1 MANRGSVLVVDDQRN
16 MRTTTALLL
25 RDEGYEVADAGGV
38 EEAVVHLGARP
49 FDVVLTDLKM
59 EPHDG
64 LEMLR
69 RSSSIAPSTQV
80 IVMTAY
86 GTIESAVEA
95 MRRGAFDYVAKPFQ
109 VPELLIR
116 VEKAV
121 ERRRLL
127 SQMSLYAEDFR
138 RLHGLSSMVG
148 QSEIMRKLGQQ
159 IARAASSD
167 ATVLI
172 LGESGTG
179 KELVARAL
187 HALSKRCDK
196 AFVAVNCAAMTE
208 TLLDSE
214 LFGHAKGAFT
224 GAIKARR
231 GLFEE
236 ADGGTLFIDEVTETT
251 LAFQA
256 KLLRAIQEHE
266 IRRIGESQPIKID
279 VRLVTATNQDLQK
292 AVAEKRFR
300 EDLYYRLAVVP
311 LKVPPLRDR
320 IEDVPLLATHFL
332 TRYNTKS
339 GTKRRLT
346 ADSVQHLCSWHY
358 PGNVRELENAIERG
372 AALAE
377 SDELHPRDFPFV
389 PAARNAAGGTE
400 LLSPAQA
407 LQNAAQAAGS
417 GPVVTLAEALDNAE
431 KTALLASLARNTND
445 LMLVARELGISST
458 TLWRKMKHHNLPR

>member
-1 MANRGSVLVVDDQRN
+1 VEPSAQTAGSVLVVDDQKN
-16 MRTTTALLL
+16 MRTTTMLLL
-25 RDEGYEVADAGGV
+25 RDEGYEVADAGSV
-38 EEAVVHLGARP
+38 EEAASLLAGRP

-59 EPHDG
+59 EPYDG

-69 RSSSIAPSTQV
+69 RASAISPSTQV

-95 MRRGAFDYVAKPFQ
+95 MRHGAFDYIAKPFK
-109 VPELLIR
+109 VNELMVR
-116 VEKAV
+116 AEKAV

-127 SQMSLYAEDFR
+127 SQVSLFAEDFR
-138 RLHGLSSMVG
+138 RQHGLQSIVG
-148 QSEIMRKLGQQ
+148 QSEVMRRVGQQ
-159 IARAASSD
+159 ISRVAPSD

-196 AFVAVNCAAMTE
+196 PFVAVNCAAMTE

-266 IRRIGESQPIKID
+266 IRRIGETQSVKVD

-292 AVAEKRFR
+292 AVTEKRFR

-311 LKVPPLRDR
+311 LRVPPLRER
-320 IEDVPLLATHFL
+320 IVDVPLLAQHFIN
-332 TRYNTKS
+332 RYNS
-339 GTKRRLT
+339 RAGVRRRLT
-346 ADSVQHLCSWHY
+346 AEAVEHLCSWHF
-358 PGNVRELENAIERG
+358 PGNVRELENAIERA
-372 AALAE
+372 AALAD
-377 SDELHPRDFPFV
+377 SDDLTPRDFPFV
-389 PAARNAAGGTE
+389 PATRAAPGEVEAAAAAGT
-400 LLSPAQA
+400 
-407 LQNAAQAAGS
+407 
-417 GPVVTLAEALDNAE
+417 PVVAGAPITLAD
-431 KTALLASLARNTND
+431 ALLAAEKAALANAMARNGDD
-445 LMLVARELGISST
+445 LPMIARELGISST
-458 TLWRKMKHHNLPR
+458 TLWRKMKRHRLAR

>member
-1 MANRGSVLVVDDQRN
+1 

-25 RDEGYEVADAGGV
+25 RDEGYEVADAASV
-38 EEAVVHLGARP
+38 EEAVVLLAARP
-49 FDVVLTDLKM
+49 FDVVLTDLQM

-69 RSSSIAPSTQV
+69 RANSIAPSTQV

-95 MRRGAFDYVAKPFQ
+95 MRRGAFDYVAKPFK
-109 VPELLIR
+109 VPELTIR

-127 SQMSLYAEDFR
+127 SQVSLFAEDFR
-138 RLHGLSSMVG
+138 RLHGLHSIVG
-148 QSEIMRKLGQQ
+148 QSELMRRLGQQ
-159 IARAASSD
+159 IARAATSD

-196 AFVAVNCAAMTE
+196 PFVAVNCAAMTE

-266 IRRIGESQPIKID
+266 IRRIGESQPVKVD
-279 VRLVTATNQDLQK
+279 VRLVTATNQDLQR
-292 AVAEKRFR
+292 AVSERRFR

-311 LKVPPLRDR
+311 LKVPPQRERL
-320 IEDVPLLATHFL
+320 EDVPLLAQHFL
-332 TRYNTKS
+332 NRYNTRS
-339 GTKRRLT
+339 GMRRRLS
-346 ADSVQHLCSWHY
+346 ADAVRHLCSWSY
-358 PGNVRELENAIERG
+358 PGNVRELENAIERA
-372 AALAE
+372 AALTDC
-377 SDELHPRDFPFV
+377 DELAPRDFPFV
-389 PAARNAAGGTE
+389 PAANGVGAPGLAFPGLPTADG
-400 LLSPAQA
+400 SPPPS
-407 LQNAAQAAGS
+407 LED
-417 GPVVTLAEALDNAE
+417 TLASAE
-431 KTALLASLARNTND
+431 KGALVTALARNEND
-445 LMLVARELGISST
+445 LLMVARELGISST
-458 TLWRKMKHHNLPR
+458 TLWRKMKRHKLTR

>member
-1 MANRGSVLVVDDQRN
+1 MMVDGITQNRGSVLVVDDQKN

-25 RDEGYEVADAGGV
+25 RDEGYEVADAGSV
-38 EEAVVHLGARP
+38 EEAVGLLAGRT
-49 FDVVLTDLKM
+49 FDIVLTDLKM

-69 RSSSIAPSTQV
+69 RAASISPSTQV

-95 MRRGAFDYVAKPFQ
+95 MRRGAFDYVAKPFK
-109 VPELLIR
+109 VPELIIR

-127 SQMSLYAEDFR
+127 SQVSLFAEDFR
-138 RLHGLSSMVG
+138 RLHGLHSIVG
-148 QSEIMRKLGQQ
+148 QSEVMRRLGQQ
-159 IARAASSD
+159 IARAATSD
-167 ATVLI
+167 ATVLV

-196 AFVAVNCAAMTE
+196 PFVAVNCAAMTE

-214 LFGHAKGAFT
+214 LFGHAKGSFT
-224 GAIKARR
+224 GAVKARR

-266 IRRIGESQPIKID
+266 IRRIGESSPIKID
-279 VRLVTATNQDLQK
+279 VRMVTATNQDLQL
-292 AVAEKRFR
+292 AVSEKRFR

-311 LKVPPLRDR
+311 LKVAPLRER
-320 IEDVPLLATHFL
+320 IEDVPMLAQHFL
-332 TRYNTKS
+332 GRYNARS
-339 GTKRRLT
+339 GTRRRLSPE
-346 ADSVQHLCSWHY
+346 AVQHLCSWHY
-358 PGNVRELENAIERG
+358 PGNVRELENAIERA

-377 SDELHPRDFPFV
+377 VDELGPRDFPFV
-389 PAARNAAGGTE
+389 SARDGARLDPAAQLAA
-400 LLSPAQA
+400 LPASNYPPA
-407 LQNAAQAAGS
+407 S
-417 GPVVTLAEALDNAE
+417 LANVLDGAE
-431 KTALLASLARNTND
+431 KTALVAALGRNGHD
-445 LMLVARELGISST
+445 QVMVARELGISST
-458 TLWRKMKHHNLPR
+458 TLWRKMKKHKLTR